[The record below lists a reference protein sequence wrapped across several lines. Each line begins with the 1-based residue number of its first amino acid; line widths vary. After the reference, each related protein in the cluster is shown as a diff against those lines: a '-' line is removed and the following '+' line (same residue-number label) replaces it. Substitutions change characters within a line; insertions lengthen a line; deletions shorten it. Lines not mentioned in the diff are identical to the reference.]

1 MKDTALDARLM
12 SAAGFVRQ
20 GAIFADIGT
29 DHAHLP
35 VFLLESGKIERA
47 VLSDVNEGP
56 LASARRNIEHYGY
69 SDRVTLRLCDG
80 AEELSG
86 LGVTDYAI
94 CGMGGE
100 LIRDII
106 ARAPHLAEMG
116 IRLIL
121 QPMTKQSTLREYL
134 FGAGFAIL
142 SERYSYADGK
152 YYVTMLAEY
161 SGERKSVDPI
171 SLELGMIP
179 DKDGGRVEY
188 IGYLEVK
195 LRAYKRALAGKARGG
210 EDTTDEQTMIEAIE
224 ERINEIRGSIQ

>member
-1 MKDTALDARLM
+1 MRDTALDARLM

-35 VFLLESGKIERA
+35 IFLLESGRIERA

-56 LASARRNIEHYGY
+56 LASARRNVDICGY
-69 SDRVTLRLCDG
+69 SDKVTLRLCDG
-80 AEELSG
+80 AAALAD

-106 ARAPHLAEMG
+106 ARAPHLARSG

-121 QPMTKQSTLREYL
+121 QPMTKQAILREYL
-134 FGAGFAIL
+134 VGAGFDIL

-152 YYVTMLAEY
+152 YYVTMLVEY
-161 SGERKSVDPI
+161 TDRCEKLDPI
-171 SLELGMIP
+171 SCELGIIP
-179 DKDGGRVEY
+179 AEDGGRVEY
-188 IGYLEVK
+188 IGYLETK
-195 LRAYKRALAGKARGG
+195 LRAYKRAFDGKARGG
-210 EDTTDEQTMIEAIE
+210 DDTADEKRMIAAIE
-224 ERINEIRGSIQ
+224 ERINEIRRSMQ